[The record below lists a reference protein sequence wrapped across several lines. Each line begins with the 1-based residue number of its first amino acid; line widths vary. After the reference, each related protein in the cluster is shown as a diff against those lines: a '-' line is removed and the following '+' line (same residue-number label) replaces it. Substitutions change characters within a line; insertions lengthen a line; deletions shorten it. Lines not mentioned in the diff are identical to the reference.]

1 MILNAQTAPYRHYAL
16 QKCLRVD
23 KIFVQVRGVI
33 GMSNQLEYKGYYAK
47 VEIDFEA
54 NEFYGEIDGISDFV
68 NFISNIS
75 EGVPGI
81 IMEFHSAVD
90 DYLEFCQAVG
100 KQPAHS
106 EHVAEF
112 A

>member
-1 MILNAQTAPYRHYAL
+1 MQ
-16 QKCLRVD
+16 D
-23 KIFVQVRGVI
+23 KGVI
-33 GMSNQLEYKGYYAK
+33 GMSNQLEYKGYYAN
-47 VEIDFEA
+47 VGIDFEA
-54 NEFYGEIDGISDFV
+54 NEFYGEIEGISDFV

-75 EGVPGI
+75 EGVLGI
-81 IMEFHSAVD
+81 IREFHSAVD
-90 DYLEFCQAVG
+90 DYMEFCQAVG